1 MGKLPKKVCLFF
13 IAMICV
19 VWLTPAEAYQN
30 EPKHFRGIKW
40 GDPVMGFLS
49 DMVLVLDG
57 GALKAYVRKGE
68 DMSMGEAKLDR
79 LHYIFYGGRF
89 YCVYI
94 EFSGAESFNR
104 LRETLVDWYGPGEEK
119 RASNKHLYWV
129 GGTVSVTMNY
139 NEATAKGELGYKYM
153 PIDAQLE
160 QEGGGKT
167 N

>member
-1 MGKLPKKVCLFF
+1 MQKLPQKVCLFF
-13 IAMICV
+13 IAMACV
-19 VWLTPAEAYQN
+19 VWLTTAEAYQN

-40 GDPVMGFLS
+40 GDPVMGLS

-79 LHYIFYGGRF
+79 LHYIFYKGQF

-94 EFSGAESFNR
+94 EFSGSDNFNR
-104 LRETLVDWYGPGEEK
+104 LREALVDWYGPGEEK
-119 RASNKHLYWV
+119 RTPNKHFYWV
-129 GGTVSVTMNY
+129 GGTASVTMNY
-139 NEATAKGELGYKYM
+139 NESTAKGELGYKYM

-160 QEGGGKT
+160 QEEEGQA